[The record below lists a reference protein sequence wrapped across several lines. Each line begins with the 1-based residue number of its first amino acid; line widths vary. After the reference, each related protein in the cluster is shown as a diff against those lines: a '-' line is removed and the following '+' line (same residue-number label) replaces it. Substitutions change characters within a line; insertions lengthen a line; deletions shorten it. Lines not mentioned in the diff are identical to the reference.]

1 MAFPSVAQYFVV
13 ELLSIIFLEC
23 LPEEDLQVV
32 RTLRDMRNEAPIS
45 VSQVCQHWRYVS
57 FSTHR
62 LWSTL
67 SLSSIEYIRAS
78 SRCPSSALQS
88 FLLRSGGTNFH
99 FKITCVNKNLEPGG
113 PILDYVPNHWS
124 LVKPV
129 LDEISGRERIKGLT
143 LRIGISAAD
152 PAMEYVIEEFPA
164 LEHLS
169 FQTFPI
175 YSRPCQPYTILD
187 RTLWGV
193 ASRLVSLELTGVH
206 QFMLHLDSMVMCP
219 NLKYLALNCFFI
231 LRELI
236 RFMDCCPVLES
247 LYINFDGPIP
257 TLNEKKPARRT
268 ILRTI
273 RTLEMRVED
282 PAAHVS
288 MRDVF
293 RFFQLPNL
301 RRLVLHWRTSQ
312 ESTLETFI
320 LESHP
325 PLEELSLTTMD
336 DGDFQ
341 EEPII
346 RILKLLPGLKKLRIR
361 HQHAILK
368 ELTLSNSGNVAL
380 CPLLE
385 AVTFEIKKRADS
397 TDEPTQTLWKATED
411 MISSH
416 WKMTKT
422 GHSDSTSHSAAVRSG
437 RTLRKMVFSYIYTKD
452 WEAEQLYSGIR
463 DIQREGLDVSFR
475 DERRV
480 STMLWK

>member
-1 MAFPSVAQYFVV
+1 MVQVVQLFVYSVWPHVVFVHKYEKVCRSPQPFVSLPLSQHRTTTTVMAFPSVAQYFVV

-32 RTLRDMRNEAPIS
+32 RTLRNMRNEAPIS

-187 RTLWGV
+187 RSFWDV

-206 QFMLHLDSMVMCP
+206 QFMLHLDSKVMCP
-219 NLKYLALNCFFI
+219 NLKYLALNCYFI

-236 RFMDCCPVLES
+236 RVMDFCPVLES

-257 TLNEKKPARRT
+257 TLNEKKPAQRT

-273 RTLEMRVED
+273 RTLE
-282 PAAHVS
+282 
-288 MRDVF
+288 
-293 RFFQLPNL
+293 
-301 RRLVLHWRTSQ
+301 
-312 ESTLETFI
+312 
-320 LESHP
+320 
-325 PLEELSLTTMD
+325 
-336 DGDFQ
+336 
-341 EEPII
+341 
-346 RILKLLPGLKKLRIR
+346 
-361 HQHAILK
+361 
-368 ELTLSNSGNVAL
+368 
-380 CPLLE
+380 
-385 AVTFEIKKRADS
+385 
-397 TDEPTQTLWKATED
+397 
-411 MISSH
+411 
-416 WKMTKT
+416 
-422 GHSDSTSHSAAVRSG
+422 
-437 RTLRKMVFSYIYTKD
+437 RTLRLTHRCATFFGFSNYQTSDDLSCIGVRLKSPHSKFLFWSHTHP
-452 WEAEQLYSGIR
+452 LR
-463 DIQREGLDVSFR
+463 SFPLR
-475 DERRV
+475 QWMTVTFRKSLSSDF
-480 STMLWK
+480 